1 MQAIPFTTGEYAA
14 KFFLVGSRKIEFGEV
29 SAGVDFLAAY
39 ADELLSAGNNLINGL
54 LRVDIFMCLVCITD
68 LYPRTSETSGRYGS

>member
-39 ADELLSAGNNLINGL
+39 ADELLSAGNNLIT
-54 LRVDIFMCLVCITD
+54 VFF
-68 LYPRTSETSGRYGS
+68 GSISLCVWSA

>member
-1 MQAIPFTTGEYAA
+1 MQVIPFTTGEYAA

-39 ADELLSAGNNLINGL
+39 AEGRGLEPSLAAGTGVASRAISTN
-54 LRVDIFMCLVCITD
+54 
-68 LYPRTSETSGRYGS
+68 PRRYAPTLQETLA

>member
-29 SAGVDFLAAY
+29 SAGVDLLAAY
-39 ADELLSAGNNLINGL
+39 ADELLSAAV
-54 LRVDIFMCLVCITD
+54 RAFMVSR
-68 LYPRTSETSGRYGS
+68 PRLGGQSMNI